1 MRKPHAW
8 GLLLR
13 FRAATEGHPYLI
25 KLSSGRKT
33 MILKKMFCF
42 FIIVLW
48 LVFGC
53 QTVGGPKKP
62 SEQQPP
68 EKLAAPSG
76 EIPLLMEAKGAKEFI
91 NLLEERAKEIHS
103 FSAPIV
109 LSVSGKEIPSYEKLS
124 GILAASSPGRYRIT
138 AYSSSNK
145 AVFDFLTL
153 PRGTALR
160 WAPAGEENLSIKA
173 GSGQRPSPKFMEN
186 LSLVMGAGPFSLPGI
201 ALDKR
206 FDKDLVIY
214 LLDQHPTKRFITRN
228 RRIWFRGKE
237 VLVTRI
243 EEKDSNNLW
252 DRFYLADYRLVDSH
266 WIPHHLSLSYQD
278 ILTMEID
285 LKSIKLNDPID
296 EGLFKPDVVP
306 TVNHTGM

>member
-1 MRKPHAW
+1 MPHAW
-8 GLLLR
+8 G
-13 FRAATEGHPYLI
+13 AIITVQGGHRGPA
-25 KLSSGRKT
+25 LSDQTISGKKN
-33 MILKKMFCF
+33 MILKKRFCF
-42 FIIVLW
+42 FILVLW

-53 QTVGGPKKP
+53 QTVGGPKRP
-62 SEQQPP
+62 SEQPQPP
-68 EKLAAPSG
+68 EKLAVPSG

-103 FSAPIV
+103 FRATIV

-124 GILAASSPGRYRIT
+124 GIFTASSPGQYRIT
-138 AYSSSNK
+138 AYSSGNK

-186 LSLVMGAGPFSLPGI
+186 LSLVMGAAPFSQPGI

-206 FDKDLVIY
+206 IDKDLVIY
-214 LLDQHPTKRFITRN
+214 ILDQHPTKRFITRN

-243 EEKDSNNLW
+243 EEKDPNNLW
-252 DRFYLADYRLVDSH
+252 DRFYLGDYRLVDSH
-266 WIPHHLSLSYQD
+266 WIPYHLSLSYQD
-278 ILTMEID
+278 IITMEID